1 MQLILLSTL
10 LVSTIAG
17 IIDINNHGS
26 HPIVVAKVTDE
37 FDSHPQYSYSYGVS
51 DSLTGDSK
59 SQTENRNG
67 DQVQGQ
73 YSLIEPDGTK
83 RIVDYYADDATGFN
97 AVVRKEGVVNAP
109 AGYISKP
116 AIYARSLSSP
126 IVVQNNLG
134 DQSALETD
142 EQIASG
148 YAEPHFKTRSSNEYR
163 TNTILD
169 FQSAGDY
176 FHEDVTPRK
185 LSSEQRISAVGRSP
199 KAYKTN
205 TILDVQSAGDYLH

>member
-1 MQLILLSTL
+1 MLSTL
-10 LVSTIAG
+10 LVSTYAG
-17 IIDINNHGS
+17 IIDYNNHGA
-26 HPIVVAKVTDE
+26 HPIVVAKVADE
-37 FDSHPQYSYSYGVS
+37 FDSHPQYAYSYGVS

-59 SQTENRNG
+59 SQTEHRNG

-97 AVVRKEGVVNAP
+97 AVVRKEGGAEPAVAIAP
-109 AGYISKP
+109 ATYISKT
-116 AIYARSLSSP
+116 
-126 IVVQNNLG
+126 IVVANDLG
-134 DQSALETD
+134 TQSGGAYIHGVEAG
-142 EQIASG
+142 EPG
-148 YAEPHFKTRSSNEYR
+148 YAEPKFQIRSFNDYK

-176 FHEDVTPRK
+176 FHGATSGTV
-185 LSSEQRISAVGRSP
+185 SGEQRISAVGRSP

-205 TILDVQSAGDYLH
+205 TILDSQSAGDYLH